1 MKKGTLLVTAL
12 AAMALILASC
22 AQPTPEVITEV
33 VKETVVVTEKEEV
46 EVEVEVTKEVVKQ
59 VTPTPDPSG
68 VARGGTLV
76 AAISADP
83 EGFDPHITSA
93 HSSFEVLE
101 NVYDTLVTVDDDLN
115 MVPSLAESWEISDD
129 NLTWTFH
136 LREGVKFHNGRDLTA
151 EDVVYSYERILDEET
166 GSGVAW
172 RFGSVESVEA
182 VDDLTVAI
190 KLTEPSPNLLGRIG
204 AYKGMSIIPREIV
217 EDGTIDTHPVG
228 TGPFKFIEYMPGD
241 HVTLE
246 ANPDYWEEG
255 KPYLDGVLMQIIPD
269 ETVRLTNLQ
278 TGEVDWVDSL
288 PPQRV
293 TELATSGDVV
303 VDKESGG
310 DYWYIG
316 VNLTREPFDKLEVR
330 QAIAY
335 AIDRAEVAAAAKWDT
350 ATPNDGPIPPDSFWY
365 YDYQPYDQ
373 DLEKARELLA
383 EAGYPNGFET
393 EFMPTT
399 FYEETVRAA
408 QVLQAQLS
416 QIGIDADIRTLEWGT
431 WLEEEGAGNFDM
443 YLCGWIGNIDPD
455 DFFYAQHHT
464 DQVFNFTGYSNPEV
478 DELLEQGR
486 VETDREARKEI
497 YNEVQKRIID
507 DAPYVYL
514 YNPDV
519 VQAWQPYVRGYATI
533 GTNAK
538 RFENTWLAE

>member
-1 MKKGTLLVTAL
+1 VKKLTMLTV
-12 AAMALILASC
+12 AMAVMALVLASC
-22 AQPTPEVITEV
+22 AQPTPQVI
-33 VKETVVVTEKEEV
+33 KETVVVTEKEEV
-46 EVEVEVTKEVVKQ
+46 EVEVEVTKEVVKE
-59 VTPTPDPSG
+59 VTPTADPAG
-68 VARGGTLV
+68 VERGGVLI

-83 EGFDPHITSA
+83 EGLDPHLTSA
-93 HSSFEVLE
+93 HSSFEILE
-101 NVYDTLVTVDDDLN
+101 NVYDTLVTVDENLN
-115 MVPSLAESWEISDD
+115 MVPSLAESWEVSND

-151 EDVVYSYERILDEET
+151 EDVVYSYERIMDEET

-190 KLTEPSPNLLGRIG
+190 HLTEPSPNLLGRIG
-204 AYKGMSIIPREIV
+204 AYKGMSIVPQEIV
-217 EDGTIDTHPVG
+217 EDETIDTHPVG
-228 TGPFKFIEYMPGD
+228 TGPFVFAEYMPGD

-255 KPYLDGVLMQIIPD
+255 KPYLDGVTFKIIPD
-269 ETVRLTNLQ
+269 DTVRLTNLQ

-293 TELATSGDVV
+293 TELATSGDVI
-303 VDKESGG
+303 VDKVSGG

-316 VNLTREPFDKLEVR
+316 LNLTREPFDDPLVR

-335 AIDRAEVAAAAKWDT
+335 AIDRGEVAAAAKWDT
-350 ATPNDGPIPPDSFWY
+350 ATPNQGPIPVDSSWY
-365 YDYQPYDQ
+365 YDYQPYGQ

-383 EAGYPNGFET
+383 EAGYPDGFET
-393 EFMPTT
+393 ELMPTT

-408 QVLQAQLS
+408 QVLQAHLS
-416 QIGIDADIRTLEWGT
+416 QIGIDAEIRSLEWGT
-431 WLEEEGAGNFDM
+431 WLEEQGAGNFDM
-443 YLCGWIGNIDPD
+443 YICGWIGNIDPD

-464 DQVFNFTGYSNPEV
+464 DEFFNFTGYSNPEV
-478 DELLEQGR
+478 DELLEAGR
-486 VETDREARKEI
+486 VETDQEARKEI
-497 YNEVQKRIID
+497 YNQVQQEIID

-519 VQAWQPYVRGYATI
+519 VQAWQPYVHGYAAFP
-533 GTNAK
+533 TNAK
-538 RFENTWLAE
+538 CFENTWLSR